1 MKKFLISIIV
11 VTAVI
16 FGSGWLIQA
25 AKNNLHQYAYYY
37 ASHMERRKHDYPA
50 INMTNYVKFNH
61 KLLSGYDV
69 SVSGPNRKSGTYNT
83 EFIKRNVVTSGDIVL
98 INRNYGEVLYYS
110 SLEKLKNFDYED
122 NDELFSDSAWRN
134 VTPVYNKKLSPH
146 QKVLYQVLDDI
157 ENQIKK
163 NSPKPTVNL
172 QWLFDRIYPIWWGY

>member
-11 VTAVI
+11 VIAVI

-83 EFIKRNVVTSGDIVL
+83 EFIKRNVIKIGDKIWINQTSEAVEYYPNLENKEPKDSD
-98 INRNYGEVLYYS
+98 VLYG
-110 SLEKLKNFDYED
+110 DG
-122 NDELFSDSAWRN
+122 AWRN
-134 VTPVYNKKLSPH
+134 VHPFDSKESSEH
-146 QKVLYQVLDDI
+146 QIILYKTLDDI
-157 ENQIKK
+157 ESQIKQ
-163 NSPKPTVNL
+163 NSPKPTINL